1 MMSQAELFAYQ
12 IKLNILMRKLKN
24 STKTLHCH
32 FKLSKKRF
40 IDKIRSIYNLK
51 IKFFI
56 HVFLA
61 FNFANCNAEQILN
74 VT

>member
-24 STKTLHCH
+24 STKRLHCH

-40 IDKIRSIYNLK
+40 IDKISFHIQFKNK
-51 IKFFI
+51 
-56 HVFLA
+56 
-61 FNFANCNAEQILN
+61 NFYSCVSRI
-74 VT
+74 